1 MVEIILGLLVCP
13 ILAVLLGNA
22 FWNWGAYSRLS
33 GYHPRTKES
42 YEAAARDLNKAV
54 R

>member
-22 FWNWGAYSRLS
+22 FWNWGGVFAAERLPPP
-33 GYHPRTKES
+33 HERI
-42 YEAAARDLNKAV
+42 L
-54 R
+54 